1 VRETASCHHA
11 VTEADTTAHVALG
24 ANLPLEGAAPA
35 ETVAAAIAAL
45 EGLPARVIAA
55 SRVYATPCVP
65 AGAGPDYANAVV
77 RLATPLSARALMA
90 DLHALEARYER
101 QRSARWGARTLDL
114 DLLDHGGAVA
124 PDRSVWAFWAGL
136 PAEEQRIRTPDRL
149 ILPHPRLQARAFVLV
164 PLAEISPDWRH
175 PVLGTRAADL
185 RDGLPAA
192 ELASIR
198 ALGAA
203 SSLAKQGDAR

>member
-1 VRETASCHHA
+1 MSRHA
-11 VTEADTTAHVALG
+11 PVTTAHVALG
-24 ANLPLEGAAPA
+24 ANLPAEGLGPAQTVARAILALDAPA
-35 ETVAAAIAAL
+35 GAVD
-45 EGLPARVIAA
+45 AA
-55 SRVYATPCVP
+55 SHVYATPCVP

-77 RLATPLSARALMA
+77 RLVTPQPAEALL
-90 DLHALEARYER
+90 DELHALEARHARRRET
-101 QRSARWGARTLDL
+101 RWGARTLDL
-114 DLLDHGGAVA
+114 DLLDWGGAVH
-124 PDRSVWAFWAGL
+124 PDLQTWARWAEL
-136 PAEEQRIRTPDRL
+136 DAEAQRLRTPDRL
-149 ILPHPRLQARAFVLV
+149 ILPHPRMQARAFVLV

>member
-1 VRETASCHHA
+1 
-11 VTEADTTAHVALG
+11 
-24 ANLPLEGAAPA
+24 
-35 ETVAAAIAAL
+35 
-45 EGLPARVIAA
+45 LPARVIAA

-175 PVLGTRAADL
+175 PVTGQTAAALRDALPEAERAAI
-185 RDGLPAA
+185 RP
-192 ELASIR
+192 LAPPR
-198 ALGAA
+198 A
-203 SSLAKQGDAR
+203 LAKQGASR

>member
-175 PVLGTRAADL
+175 PVTGQTAAALRDALPEAERAAIRPLAPL
-185 RDGLPAA
+185 RA
-192 ELASIR
+192 
-198 ALGAA
+198 
-203 SSLAKQGDAR
+203 LAKQGASR